1 MIEYVLE
8 SGERKSVKPEHEEA
22 FKKEYPTAKLAGGK
36 TNGDAKTGAVVKPVT
51 TASNQGT
58 DLSNNNNQET
68 NTGSGSEDTSLDLQA
83 IEDAKKV
90 RSKYNATEEQTVQAG
105 VDSGSYVDDLM
116 DESQDDAEDST
127 LDKVSDVVTAGLSA
141 IKAGFTGGAVGASS
155 TYDVERNI
163 EEATEKKARKD
174 EREKLNEDAIA
185 NLLEQRNEA
194 SEDQI
199 DVTDDDGVNTD
210 EYEDWLE
217 TLSEDDILSEAKN
230 IKKAEFVED
239 YRKKNMKKV
248 YEEAVIWE
256 YGNPMMNWKK
266 STLQKQ
272 DFEKIQKGKEALNR
286 QSKEVVVESEA
297 IQSEYLGLEEE
308 IIRLQDVNRS
318 AETATKN
325 IDSITKSIESSDKNI
340 GGLVSNIESIDT
352 ESREISER
360 EYTTQE
366 EIDKA
371 NAKLAEL
378 NSRRS
383 ELFTNYEEQVESRT
397 EAFTNYESIV
407 AERNSIID
415 SYRESGGR
423 EWEDIKADS
432 DNLSKQAKDL
442 HKKQINIGS
451 TDNDISQFLDAADRN
466 YNITAQGAAWLAGGV
481 LAVGAGASEVAH
493 KLDPKVLYLRAQAE
507 YGNKLPEF
515 MQASPELMGLLAMQ
529 TGSDRAAIDAVWKAN
544 ERLSASVEEPPKYN
558 EINSWSSAGEWA
570 AHATLS
576 QAANTAIVAATGGAA
591 MLVLGGVSAGSK
603 FHEMDKE
610 MERYAELPENHPM
623 HNFKYSWGEQY
634 AVAIGSGLAEG
645 GSEYFTVRALGNIGK
660 QLSSNRAAKRGFGD
674 FIKRNFLS
682 TKGLYEN
689 IYDPIEEGV
698 TEGMSQFASNL
709 LDKYVSGNP
718 EKAGMSLWEGVDES
732 FISGTWMSG
741 AVYKSPLIARNVAL
755 AFAPT
760 NVSGE
765 MSDISNELVMLTRKL
780 SNNYLKDS
788 TKEIIQNKITK
799 LVGRHTQLLNETVT
813 GIENMSNDDKL
824 NLISHDA
831 GIAALKKQNQDL
843 SKDRSLTKEERRS
856 LQEANKDEISLRV
869 NAKNNIIAKANEV
882 ANKRE
887 VEKQTKKV
895 EKKSKRIL
903 GKSAP
908 VVRITKDN
916 VTEELGKWK
925 TQETSALTDQL
936 NKLEQQEAAMV
947 EKGDEKGLA
956 EINEKKRLIQESI
969 DDVKAATEADMLESH
984 GSSSE
989 NTGKMFVNT
998 EFAGVKGKTN
1008 VAHHEFLHQVLKNTL
1023 ADNPGAAIALG
1034 NALESHLN
1042 DIDPDIL
1049 TDSEYRNR
1057 LNAYKDQPES
1067 VQGEEKL
1074 ALILDGI
1081 AAGHIKIEQTATKQV
1096 GNAIRRILQSNGMKS
1111 KAIKLDS
1118 PEAILDFIMDV
1129 NAGNK
1134 SIFFRSTG
1142 AIAKGA
1148 KEGFEVGQDLIKEF
1162 GGVDTK
1168 KSKKALKQSAEAS
1181 ARIQKIWDS
1190 KGLDGAMDILGDSFI
1205 KNNIKKFVDRRSEA
1219 PNFDRELL
1227 TSEIEYGLTGATGK
1241 NRSVLG
1247 LIMDYP
1253 AYVAKQKKS
1262 GEAIAPL
1269 AGFIN
1274 KQLANRMI
1282 EASNNIL
1289 DEQFGMELEEARTAE
1304 ATETAEDI
1312 ININIE
1318 ENSELRRELGFDAK
1332 MIQTIRNAVI
1342 KTFGT
1347 KLPDIKSKDF
1357 RAALIQ
1363 AFRTE
1368 LKQPIQ
1374 DLMGKGK
1381 DFDTFLGEHFQS
1393 VYKALPVETLVQM
1406 ERMVLSDKMLA
1417 KYPNARRLFTK
1428 SRRITK
1434 PTEVDRL
1441 ISEGKLPKDT
1451 NRESGP
1457 LLNTKLPAPNINE
1470 VMAFFRGQNMEEML
1484 GYKIGASTLG
1494 TRKDKLAMEMGVELA
1509 FDATS
1514 ETLQNEDV
1522 QEKRRGILEIQG
1534 LEQAEN
1540 ELAIIA
1546 KQINRNP
1553 NLKFSKE
1560 GLGPKLSIGISQKNR
1575 DIFLS
1580 KLPEVLD
1587 AIQSGDVSPR
1597 SAEDIKNKM
1606 KAVFKDELSAGTM
1619 KTGELTVA
1627 SKNLVKYTETYD
1639 QVIAKVGDV
1648 REDLDTSQ
1656 SLRDYLANA
1665 SEEAILD
1672 RSLVQLFG
1680 DMLPKGFTNVTS
1692 LYNDPARVIRAR
1704 QQVVSFVRDA
1714 KQNKGWS
1721 DEKILRAL
1729 YTQFNGMY
1737 TSAGKSGDGRYIKDA
1752 NGDFILDPMWEDSEA
1767 VSNLNFE
1774 LKPGDFY
1781 IETANNRIAWLNRD
1795 KSMRGEGYGLMKV
1808 LDLDGNPMG
1817 SGSSVDENMSFE
1829 EFLEESKK
1837 LNGGRGIRI
1846 IQGQGVR
1853 RLGKFNGNK
1862 WKRYKKDDDLV
1873 KKGLAKVGEVKLN
1886 SKGNPIPQDFR
1897 GQVFLNSQDLI
1908 DEISKIEGFEDI
1920 KGKKWSE
1927 IAAERDFDRSTFSES
1942 SKAAVED
1949 QDLTSSEY
1957 TEIGGR
1963 KGPRPWWAETK
1974 EEYEAD
1980 VVIWEQK
1987 KDIKKKA
1994 REKQAYEGR
2003 DAQAKEAQ
2011 EVSEA
2016 ITTWYFQGIEDG
2028 VLDHGDLLML
2038 GKMFGSGMKSPMKRA
2053 AGLGFIAVGMENV
2066 DPKKLGELAEYEH
2079 MIPTNKM
2086 ILEMFKHFHK
2096 DGKVPSGF
2104 WNNYQVAVIPKT
2116 MDKALT
2122 RNGLRDFLSMG
2133 QTITDHIGSDSF
2145 DNKARYYNLR
2155 TLGESGMVSI
2165 RSIRPQ
2171 DFGTVYGESFVKASD
2186 ILTKSQGTRT
2196 QIESQELGNV
2206 SRTLKFSKEAQG
2218 MSTFDFDETLI
2229 VDGENFVI
2237 ATKGD
2242 NVVEISSEDWPIKGP
2257 DLAMQG
2263 YEFDFSDFANVRGG
2277 KEGPLLQKMK
2287 NQIEKYGNKNVF
2299 VLTARQQ
2306 DSATP
2311 IHEWLKSNGIDVPL
2325 ENITG
2330 LGKSQGE
2337 AKAEWMLQKFK
2348 EGYNDMYFVDD
2359 ALPNVKAVK
2368 DVLDQLDI
2376 KSKVVQAKLKFSKEG
2391 SAEFNAMLE
2400 RDSGVGKHK
2409 EFSGA
2414 QAKLRGANVGGFKFF
2429 VPPSA
2434 EDFKGLLYTF
2444 LGKGKQGDADMK
2456 FFKEHLLDPFASGIR
2471 NINNTKQKMSDE
2483 YTTLKKT
2490 FPKAVKSLN
2499 KKVGDTYFTTDNAV
2513 RVYLWNQAGYEV
2525 PGLSKQDLD
2534 TLLEHVESNEELK
2547 AFADVLSK
2555 ISRMPKGYVKP
2566 GDYWLTESI
2575 ASDLHNVT
2583 TKINRSEFLAEWVE
2597 NKNIIFS
2604 PENLNKIEA
2613 VYGTPFRDALEDIL
2627 FRMEKGTNRASG
2639 QDKIVSNFQDWI
2651 NGSVGAVMFFNTRS
2665 ATLQTLS
2672 TVNFLDWQDN
2682 NLFKAAGAFANQKQ
2696 YWSDFLTLFNS
2707 DMLKQ
2712 RRAGMQLDV
2721 NMSELMD
2728 SVSTAKIAD
2737 KSKAAIRYLLQV
2749 GFTPTQIADSFAISA
2764 GGATFYRNK
2773 IKKYLKEGMS
2783 QKDAE
2788 TKAFEEFQEI
2798 AEETQ
2803 QSSRPDLISQQ
2814 QAGTLGRLILAWAN
2828 TPMQYTRLTKKAIS
2842 DLVNGRGDW
2851 RSNVSRIIYYGAA
2864 QNFIFSSLQTG
2875 LAFALF
2881 GGDEE
2886 EEAIKTKELRVA
2898 NGMLDTLLRGIGVYG
2913 AMASTLKNTILQY
2926 KAQREKGYGKQNWD
2940 KVVQDMISLSPPIG
2954 SKIRKIM
2961 NAIKTYE
2968 YNKGV
2973 PEKMGMRIDNPI
2985 LSVVG
2990 NVVESVTNFPLDR
3003 LIRKANNIDEAIT
3016 GQHELWQ
3023 RVALILGWNTWSIG
3037 IKDEDVEEA
3046 KAEVK
3051 VERKEKK
3058 AEEKKA
3064 KKAEEKKVKEEEKK
3078 AEEQKK
3084 KDEGFKQ
3091 VRCSGI
3097 KSNGQRCS
3105 ITIETKAKSAKC
3117 TYHKSYKPNEGSDRD
3132 NDGIKEYQC
3141 KSLTGSGKRCKN
3153 RTENTSKKCY
3163 AHQ

>member
-1 MIEYVLE
+1 MSSKYYKVDGKPLQIVSLEIEAAWLKKNPNATFA
-8 SGERKSVKPEHEEA
+8 GEVEE
-22 FKKEYPTAKLAGGK
+22 KKEETPIEGK
-36 TNGDAKTGAVVKPVT
+36 KNGDAKTGADATPVT
-51 TASNQGT
+51 PALVTGT
-58 DLSNNNNQET
+58 DLSNNNQE
-68 NTGSGSEDTSLDLQA
+68 NTELTSEDTSLDLQA
-83 IEDAKKV
+83 IEKAEEV
-90 RSKYNATEEQTVQAG
+90 RNKYNATEKQVAQAG
-105 VDSGSYVDDLM
+105 IDSSGYVDNLM
-116 DESQDDAEDST
+116 DENQDDGGDGFWDEAG
-127 LDKVSDVVTAGLSA
+127 DVVTAAWSA
-141 IKAGFTGGAVGASS
+141 FTTGTTTAGA
-155 TYDVERNI
+155 TYDVERTV
-163 EEATEKKARKD
+163 EEAREKKVRKD
-174 EREKLNEDAIA
+174 ERDKLKEDAIV
-185 NLLEQRNEA
+185 NLLKQRNEA

-199 DVTDDDGVNTD
+199 DVTDGDGVNTD

-217 TLSEDDILSEAKN
+217 ALSEEDILSEAKN
-230 IKKAEFVED
+230 IKKVEFVED
-239 YRKKNMKKV
+239 YRTKNMKAI
-248 YEEAVIWE
+248 YEAAADIESVGMGI
-256 YGNPMMNWKK
+256 NPLMNFKK
-266 STLQKQ
+266 STYQKQ
-272 DFEKIQKGKEALNR
+272 DVEKIQKGKEVLDG
-286 QSKEVVVESEA
+286 QSKDIIIQSEA
-297 IQSEYLGLEEE
+297 IQGEQIGLEEE
-308 IIRLQDVNRS
+308 VVKLQDVNKS
-318 AETATKN
+318 A
-325 IDSITKSIESSDKNI
+325 DVITKEIDFIANSIKSSDEKTSS
-340 GGLVSNIESIDT
+340 LVSSIESIDV
-352 ESREISER
+352 ESKEISGGK
-360 EYTTQE
+360 YTTQE
-366 EIDKA
+366 EIDIA
-371 NAKLAEL
+371 NARLTEL
-378 NSRRS
+378 NSNRS
-383 ELFTNYEEQVESRT
+383 ELFTQYEKQVGSRN
-397 EAFTNYESIV
+397 EAFVNYESKV
-407 AERNSIID
+407 TERDALIND
-415 SYRESGGR
+415 YRESGGR
-423 EWEDIKADS
+423 EWEDIKYDS
-432 DNLSKQAKDL
+432 ENLSQQAKDL
-442 HKKQINIGS
+442 YKRQIEIGD
-451 TDNDISQFLDAADRN
+451 TDNDISQFLDASDRN
-466 YNITAQGAAWLAGGV
+466 YNIAAQSAAWLGGSVLTAAGSVGE
-481 LAVGAGASEVAH
+481 LAY
-493 KLDPKVLYLRAQAE
+493 KFDPKVLFLKAQAE
-507 YGNKLPEF
+507 YGDKLPEF
-515 MQASPELMGLLAMQ
+515 LQATPEFMGLLAMQ
-529 TGSDRAAIDAVWKAN
+529 TGSNRTALDVVWQAN
-544 ERLSASVEEPPKYN
+544 ENLTASVEAPPKYS
-558 EINSWSSAGEWA
+558 EVDSWSSAGEWA

-576 QAANTAIVAATGGAA
+576 QAVNTAIVASTGGSA
-591 MLVLGGVSAGSK
+591 MLILSGISTGGK
-603 FHEMDKE
+603 FHEQDEDMK
-610 MERYAELPENHPM
+610 RYAKLPENHKM
-623 HNFKYSWGEQY
+623 YNFKYSFAEQY

-645 GSEYFTVRALGNIGK
+645 ASEYFTVRAIGNIGK
-660 QLSSNRAAKRGFGD
+660 QLSGNRVAKRGFND

-698 TEGMSQFASNL
+698 TEGMSQFAGNL

-718 EKAGMSLWEGVDES
+718 EKAGMSVWEGVDES

-741 AVYKSPLIARNVAL
+741 AVYKSPLIARNVSL

-760 NVSGE
+760 NVSSE
-765 MSDISNELVMLTRKL
+765 MSDISKELVMLTRKMG
-780 SNNYLKDS
+780 NNYLKDS

-813 GIENMSNDDKL
+813 GIENMSDDDKL

-903 GKSAP
+903 GRPAP

-925 TQETSALTDQL
+925 TEETSALTDQL

-969 DDVKAATEADMLESH
+969 ADVEATTEVDLLESH

-989 NTGKMFVNT
+989 NTGKMFINT

-1008 VAHHEFLHQVLKNTL
+1008 VAQHEFLHQVLKNTL
-1023 ADNPGAAIALG
+1023 ADNPEAATALG

-1042 DIDPDIL
+1042 NIDPDIL

-1057 LNAYKDQPES
+1057 LNAYKAEPES

-1081 AAGHIKIEQTATKQV
+1081 AAGHIKIEQTASKKV
-1096 GNAIRRILQSNGMKS
+1096 GNAIRRILQSTGLKQG
-1111 KAIKLDS
+1111 AIKLDS

-1129 NAGNK
+1129 NAGSK
-1134 SIFFRSTG
+1134 SIFFRST
-1142 AIAKGA
+1142 AAMAKGA
-1148 KEGFEVGQDLIKEF
+1148 KEGFEISQDLIKEF
-1162 GGVDTK
+1162 GGVETK

-1227 TSEIEYGLTGATGK
+1227 TSEIEYALTGATGK

-1253 AYVAKQKKS
+1253 VYMAKQKKS
-1262 GEAIAPL
+1262 GEAVAPL

-1289 DEQFGMELEEARTAE
+1289 DEQFGMELEEASGVA
-1304 ATETAEDI
+1304 AVETAEDI
-1312 ININIE
+1312 INTNIE
-1318 ENSELRRELGFDAK
+1318 ERSELRRELGFDAK
-1332 MIQTIRNAVI
+1332 MIQTVRNAVI

-1357 RAALIQ
+1357 REALIK

-1368 LKQPIQ
+1368 LKTPVQ
-1374 DLMGKGK
+1374 DFIGKGK
-1381 DFDTFLGEHFQS
+1381 DYDNFLEEYFPS
-1393 VYKALPVETLVQM
+1393 VHKSFTAETLVQM

-1417 KYPNARRLFTK
+1417 KYPNAKRIFTK

-1434 PTEVDRL
+1434 PTEVDQL

-1457 LLNTKLPAPNINE
+1457 WLHTKLPYPG
-1470 VMAFFRGQNMEEML
+1470 VKKVKAFFRGENMLEEL
-1484 GYKIGASTLG
+1484 GYKVGASTLG
-1494 TRKDKLAMEMGVELA
+1494 TRKDKMSSETGVELA

-1514 ETLQNEDV
+1514 ETSQDEKV

-1575 DIFLS
+1575 DLFLNGLS
-1580 KLPEVLD
+1580 EVLD
-1587 AIQSGDVSPR
+1587 AIQSGNVSPR
-1597 SAEDIKNKM
+1597 SVEDIRNKM
-1606 KAVFKDELSAGTM
+1606 RAVFKDELSAGTM
-1619 KTGELTVA
+1619 KAGELAVA
-1627 SKNLVKYTETYD
+1627 AKNLVKYTEAYD
-1639 QVIAKVGDV
+1639 QAVAKVGDV
-1648 REDLDTSQ
+1648 REDLDTDQ

-1680 DMLPKGFTNVTS
+1680 NMLPKGFTTVTD
-1692 LYNDPARVIRAR
+1692 LYNDPARVLRAR
-1704 QQVVSFVRDA
+1704 QQIVGLIRHIKDDWEG
-1714 KQNKGWS
+1714 KYKDWTNDQ
-1721 DEKILRAL
+1721 ILRAL

-1737 TSAGKSGDGRYIKDA
+1737 TSAGKAADGRYIKDA
-1752 NGDFILDPMWEDSEA
+1752 DGDFVLDPNWENVVDA
-1767 VSNLNFE
+1767 
-1774 LKPGDFY
+1774 
-1781 IETANNRIAWLNRD
+1781 
-1795 KSMRGEGYGLMKV
+1795 
-1808 LDLDGNPMG
+1808 DG
-1817 SGSSVDENMSFE
+1817 SV
-1829 EFLEESKK
+1829 
-1837 LNGGRGIRI
+1837 
-1846 IQGQGVR
+1846 VTY
-1853 RLGKFNGNK
+1853 GNK
-1862 WKRYKKDDDLV
+1862 WKRYKKDDKLV
-1873 KKGLAKVGEVKLN
+1873 KKGLAKVGDVKFN
-1886 SKGNPIPQDFR
+1886 DKGNPIPEDFR
-1897 GQVFLNSQDLI
+1897 GQVFLSSQDLI
-1908 DEISKIEGFEDI
+1908 NTIATIEGFEYI
-1920 KGKKWSE
+1920 KDKKWSE
-1927 IAAERDFDRSTFSES
+1927 IASEGIRIKIQDEAWRLSNLTYSDRSEIGEAPNRDIIGYRTAESISNESDEQYEANIRAWEVKYKEKKELREEEGRKFLESYEKASAKKKSEIETELGVVKFDRSTFSES

-1949 QDLTSSEY
+1949 QDF
-1957 TEIGGR
+1957 
-1963 KGPRPWWAETK
+1963 
-1974 EEYEAD
+1974 D
-1980 VVIWEQK
+1980 
-1987 KDIKKKA
+1987 
-1994 REKQAYEGR
+1994 GR

-2016 ITTWYFQGIEDG
+2016 ITAWYFKGIENG
-2028 VLDHGDLLML
+2028 ELDHGDLLML

-2053 AGLGFIAVGMENV
+2053 AGLGFIAVGMESV
-2066 DPKKLGELAEYEH
+2066 DPNKLGELAEYEH

-2086 ILEMFKHFHK
+2086 ILEMFKHYHK
-2096 DGKVPSGF
+2096 DNKLPNGF

-2116 MDKALT
+2116 MDKALI

-2145 DNKARYYNLR
+2145 DNMARYYNLR
-2155 TLGESGMVSI
+2155 TLGESGMAPI

-2171 DFGTVYGESFVKASD
+2171 DFGTIYGESFTKASD
-2186 ILTKSQGTRT
+2186 ILTKGQDYTKSA
-2196 QIESQELGNV
+2196 IEVQELGNV
-2206 SRTLKFSKEAQG
+2206 SRTLKFSKEAKG

-2229 VDGENFVI
+2229 IDGENFIV

-2242 NVVEISSEDWPIKGP
+2242 NIVEISSGEWPIKGP
-2257 DLAMQG
+2257 DLAAQG

-2311 IHEWLKSNGIDVPL
+2311 IHEWLKSNGIDIPL

-2330 LGKSQGE
+2330 LGKSEGE
-2337 AKAEWMLQKFK
+2337 AKGEWMVQKFK

-2359 ALPNVKAVK
+2359 ALPNVEAVRA
-2368 DVLDQLDI
+2368 VLDRLDI

-2391 SAEFNAMLE
+2391 GVQFNEMLE
-2400 RDSGVGKHK
+2400 RVAKVGKDK
-2409 EFSGA
+2409 VFSAA
-2414 QAKLRGANVGGFKFF
+2414 QAKLRGAKIGGFKFF

-2444 LGKGKQGDADMK
+2444 LGKGKQGDVDMA

-2471 NINNTKQKMSDE
+2471 NINETKQKMSDE
-2483 YTTLKKT
+2483 YKTLKKT
-2490 FPKAVKSLN
+2490 FPKAVSSLN
-2499 KKVGDTYFTTDNAV
+2499 NKVGKTDFTVDNAV
-2513 RVYLWNQAGYEV
+2513 RVYLWNQSGFEV
-2525 PGLSKQDLD
+2525 PGMSKRDVDNLV
-2534 TLLEHVESNEELK
+2534 EHVESNEELK

-2575 ASDLHNVT
+2575 ASDLHNITSKV
-2583 TKINRSEFLAEWVE
+2583 NRSEFLAEWVE
-2597 NKNIIFS
+2597 NKDIIFS

-2613 VYGTPFRDALEDIL
+2613 VYGTSFREALEDIL
-2627 FRMEKGTNRASG
+2627 FRMEKGTNRSSG
-2639 QDKIVSNFQDWI
+2639 QDKIVGNFQDWI

-2665 ATLQTLS
+2665 AVLQTLS

-2682 NLFKAAGAFANQKQ
+2682 NLFKAAGAFANQPQ
-2696 YWSDFLTLFNS
+2696 YWKDFLTLFNS

-2712 RRAGMQLDV
+2712 RRSGMQIDV

-2737 KSKAAIRYLLQV
+2737 KSKAAIRYLLQI

-2788 TKAFEEFQEI
+2788 TKAFDEFQEI

-2842 DLVNGRGDW
+2842 DLANGRGDW
-2851 RSNVSRIIYYGAA
+2851 RSHVSRILYYGAA

-2898 NGMLDTLLRGIGVYG
+2898 NGMMDTLLRGTGIYG
-2913 AMASTLKNTILQY
+2913 AMVSTLKNTILQY
-2926 KAQREKGYGKQNWD
+2926 KAQSEKGYGKQNWD
-2940 KVVQDMISLSPPIG
+2940 KVVLDMISLSPPIG
-2954 SKIRKIM
+2954 SKVRKIM

-2973 PEKMGMRIDNPI
+2973 PEKMGLRIDNPM

-2990 NVVESVTNFPLDR
+2990 NVVESITNFPLDR
-3003 LIRKANNIDEAIT
+3003 LVRKANNIDEAIT

-3037 IKDEDVEEA
+3037 TKDEDVEEA

-3058 AEEKKA
+3058 AEEKKV

-3091 VRCSGI
+3091 VRCSGT
-3097 KSNGQRCS
+3097 KSNGERCS

-3117 TYHKSYKPNEGSDRD
+3117 TYHKSYKPNEGSDR
-3132 NDGIKEYQC
+3132 NNNGIKEYQC

-3153 RTENTSKKCY
+3153 RSENANKKCY